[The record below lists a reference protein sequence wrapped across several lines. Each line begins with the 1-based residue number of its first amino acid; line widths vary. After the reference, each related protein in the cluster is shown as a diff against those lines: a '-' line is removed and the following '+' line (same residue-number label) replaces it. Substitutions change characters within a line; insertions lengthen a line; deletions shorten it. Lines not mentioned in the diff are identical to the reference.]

1 MCSRPMRAE
10 GLADEAARI
19 RSMAAI
25 SSVLIPVRFRDEIHA
40 IVRSRLAGDG
50 DELNRLQAG
59 SGLPADQAQL
69 DRELE

>member
-1 MCSRPMRAE
+1 MCSRPTRAE
-10 GLADEAARI
+10 GRADAAARI
-19 RSMAAI
+19 RAIAAI
-25 SSVLIPVRFRDEIHA
+25 SAPLIPVRFRAEIPA
-40 IVRSRLAGDG
+40 IGRSRLAGDG